1 MWCSSRASW
10 SSHSLNASLLALAV
24 SSGLGLMK
32 TMGASGFPN
41 PTWGRRS
48 GCASRAHGL
57 SARSDSAIAHPCNRL
72 RASEPKNCRYC
83 WPLLTLMETT
93 RGNGRSLRPSHRVRR
108 RKLIFHQ
115 WHRSRPS
122 TSRSSG
128 VASTPMG
135 RSPTCSTSGSPG
147 STWRDMCRVRRS
159 SRWANWS
166 SGFPRCRE
174 IARCSPSAIAANA
187 AWRRRAISSNS
198 VTPPSETS
206 TAVQPRGSNAAIR
219 PKVHPPAEAVSRRA
233 TATDSCQNRLLDFGS
248 EPNHHDD
255 DQPSLSRP
263 GGVAVSV
270 LELVLVIMLLAVLV
284 ALVAVVIRRPS
295 ATGPSDAVLAALAD
309 LGSLKSHVETVSNQ
323 QGALSQSLGMLQ
335 AAVQGVET
343 KVLES
348 SAGVR
353 EAIGKD
359 LSDARIVV
367 ERLKVDGEE
376 RRRMEED
383 VQASARRIETVLLGS
398 RTRGAAG
405 ENILQDA
412 FRQFPAEMIDMN
424 FRVNGKV
431 VEYALILATGKP
443 LPIDSKW
450 PSPELLDRL
459 GEAMQDPTKE
469 AAVVQE
475 IERILRLKVR
485 DVRQYIDPA
494 ATIGFA
500 LAAGPA
506 PVFNACRRAHLEA
519 YREGV
524 ILMPYSMTI
533 PYVLA
538 LFRLHLQYARS
549 IDLENLEGHLQQ
561 IDDNVTA
568 LDRLLENSIARGS
581 TMIQNAFN
589 DAKRNVGQMRGA
601 LAALRAVPEVSVSP
615 EPEVEDIDE
624 GDLAL
629 LMARR

>member
-1 MWCSSRASW
+1 M
-10 SSHSLNASLLALAV
+10 
-24 SSGLGLMK
+24 
-32 TMGASGFPN
+32 
-41 PTWGRRS
+41 
-48 GCASRAHGL
+48 
-57 SARSDSAIAHPCNRL
+57 
-72 RASEPKNCRYC
+72 
-83 WPLLTLMETT
+83 
-93 RGNGRSLRPSHRVRR
+93 
-108 RKLIFHQ
+108 
-115 WHRSRPS
+115 
-122 TSRSSG
+122 
-128 VASTPMG
+128 
-135 RSPTCSTSGSPG
+135 
-147 STWRDMCRVRRS
+147 
-159 SRWANWS
+159 
-166 SGFPRCRE
+166 
-174 IARCSPSAIAANA
+174 
-187 AWRRRAISSNS
+187 
-198 VTPPSETS
+198 
-206 TAVQPRGSNAAIR
+206 
-219 PKVHPPAEAVSRRA
+219 
-233 TATDSCQNRLLDFGS
+233 
-248 EPNHHDD
+248 
-255 DQPSLSRP
+255 
-263 GGVAVSV
+263 SV
-270 LELVLVIMLLAVLV
+270 LELVLVILLLTVLAGLV
-284 ALVAVVIRRPS
+284 AALIRRPS

-309 LGSLKSHVETVSNQ
+309 LGALRSHVETVSSQ

-431 VEYALILATGKP
+431 VEYALILANGKR

-459 GEAMQDPTKE
+459 GEAMQDPPKE
-469 AAVVQE
+469 AALVQE

-500 LAAGPA
+500 VAAVPD
-506 PVFNACRRAHLEA
+506 PIFNACRRAHLEA

-549 IDLENLEGHLQQ
+549 IDLENLEGYLQQ

-601 LAALRAVPEVSVSP
+601 LAALRAVPQASVSP
-615 EPEVEDIDE
+615 EPVAEEIDE
-624 GDLAL
+624 GELAL
-629 LMARR
+629 LMGRR

>member
-1 MWCSSRASW
+1 M
-10 SSHSLNASLLALAV
+10 
-24 SSGLGLMK
+24 
-32 TMGASGFPN
+32 
-41 PTWGRRS
+41 
-48 GCASRAHGL
+48 
-57 SARSDSAIAHPCNRL
+57 
-72 RASEPKNCRYC
+72 
-83 WPLLTLMETT
+83 
-93 RGNGRSLRPSHRVRR
+93 
-108 RKLIFHQ
+108 
-115 WHRSRPS
+115 
-122 TSRSSG
+122 
-128 VASTPMG
+128 
-135 RSPTCSTSGSPG
+135 
-147 STWRDMCRVRRS
+147 
-159 SRWANWS
+159 
-166 SGFPRCRE
+166 
-174 IARCSPSAIAANA
+174 
-187 AWRRRAISSNS
+187 
-198 VTPPSETS
+198 
-206 TAVQPRGSNAAIR
+206 
-219 PKVHPPAEAVSRRA
+219 
-233 TATDSCQNRLLDFGS
+233 
-248 EPNHHDD
+248 
-255 DQPSLSRP
+255 
-263 GGVAVSV
+263 SV
-270 LELVLVIMLLAVLV
+270 LELVLVILLLAVLLG
-284 ALVAVVIRRPS
+284 LVAMVIRRPA

-309 LGSLKSHVETVSNQ
+309 LGALKSHVETVSSQ

-431 VEYALILATGKP
+431 VEYALILANGKR

-459 GEAMQDPTKE
+459 GEAMQDPAKE
-469 AAVVQE
+469 AALVQE

-500 LAAGPA
+500 VAAVPD
-506 PVFNACRRAHLEA
+506 PIFNACRRAHLEA

-549 IDLENLEGHLQQ
+549 IDLENLEGYLQQ

-601 LAALRAVPEVSVSP
+601 LAALRAVPQAAAVSP
-615 EPEVEDIDE
+615 EPEVEEINDGE
-624 GDLAL
+624 LAL
-629 LMARR
+629 LISRR

>member
-1 MWCSSRASW
+1 
-10 SSHSLNASLLALAV
+10 
-24 SSGLGLMK
+24 
-32 TMGASGFPN
+32 
-41 PTWGRRS
+41 
-48 GCASRAHGL
+48 
-57 SARSDSAIAHPCNRL
+57 
-72 RASEPKNCRYC
+72 
-83 WPLLTLMETT
+83 
-93 RGNGRSLRPSHRVRR
+93 
-108 RKLIFHQ
+108 
-115 WHRSRPS
+115 
-122 TSRSSG
+122 
-128 VASTPMG
+128 
-135 RSPTCSTSGSPG
+135 
-147 STWRDMCRVRRS
+147 
-159 SRWANWS
+159 
-166 SGFPRCRE
+166 
-174 IARCSPSAIAANA
+174 
-187 AWRRRAISSNS
+187 
-198 VTPPSETS
+198 
-206 TAVQPRGSNAAIR
+206 
-219 PKVHPPAEAVSRRA
+219 
-233 TATDSCQNRLLDFGS
+233 
-248 EPNHHDD
+248 
-255 DQPSLSRP
+255 
-263 GGVAVSV
+263 VSV
-270 LELVLVIMLLAVLV
+270 LELVLVILLLAVLV
-284 ALVAVVIRRPS
+284 ALVTVAVRRPAS
-295 ATGPSDAVLAALAD
+295 TGPSDSVLAALAD
-309 LGSLKSHVETVSNQ
+309 LGSLKSHVETVSAQ

-431 VEYALILATGKP
+431 VEYALILANGKR

-500 LAAGPA
+500 LAAVPD

-549 IDLENLEGHLQQ
+549 IDLENLEGYLQQ

-615 EPEVEDIDE
+615 APEVQEIDE

>member
-1 MWCSSRASW
+1 M
-10 SSHSLNASLLALAV
+10 
-24 SSGLGLMK
+24 
-32 TMGASGFPN
+32 
-41 PTWGRRS
+41 
-48 GCASRAHGL
+48 
-57 SARSDSAIAHPCNRL
+57 
-72 RASEPKNCRYC
+72 
-83 WPLLTLMETT
+83 
-93 RGNGRSLRPSHRVRR
+93 
-108 RKLIFHQ
+108 
-115 WHRSRPS
+115 
-122 TSRSSG
+122 
-128 VASTPMG
+128 
-135 RSPTCSTSGSPG
+135 
-147 STWRDMCRVRRS
+147 
-159 SRWANWS
+159 
-166 SGFPRCRE
+166 
-174 IARCSPSAIAANA
+174 
-187 AWRRRAISSNS
+187 
-198 VTPPSETS
+198 
-206 TAVQPRGSNAAIR
+206 
-219 PKVHPPAEAVSRRA
+219 
-233 TATDSCQNRLLDFGS
+233 
-248 EPNHHDD
+248 
-255 DQPSLSRP
+255 
-263 GGVAVSV
+263 SV
-270 LELVLVIMLLAVLV
+270 LELVFVILLLAVLLG
-284 ALVAVVIRRPS
+284 LVAIVIRRPP

-309 LGSLKSHVETVSNQ
+309 LGALKSHVETVSSQ

-431 VEYALILATGKP
+431 VEYALILANGKR

-459 GEAMQDPTKE
+459 GEAMQDPAKE
-469 AAVVQE
+469 AALVQE

-500 LAAGPA
+500 LAAVPD
-506 PVFNACRRAHLEA
+506 PIFNACRRAHLEA

-549 IDLENLEGHLQQ
+549 IDLENLEGYLQQ

-601 LAALRAVPEVSVSP
+601 LAALRAVPQAAAVSP
-615 EPEVEDIDE
+615 EPEVEEINDGE
-624 GDLAL
+624 LAL
-629 LMARR
+629 LISRR

>member
-1 MWCSSRASW
+1 M
-10 SSHSLNASLLALAV
+10 
-24 SSGLGLMK
+24 
-32 TMGASGFPN
+32 
-41 PTWGRRS
+41 
-48 GCASRAHGL
+48 
-57 SARSDSAIAHPCNRL
+57 SA
-72 RASEPKNCRYC
+72 
-83 WPLLTLMETT
+83 
-93 RGNGRSLRPSHRVRR
+93 
-108 RKLIFHQ
+108 
-115 WHRSRPS
+115 
-122 TSRSSG
+122 
-128 VASTPMG
+128 
-135 RSPTCSTSGSPG
+135 
-147 STWRDMCRVRRS
+147 
-159 SRWANWS
+159 
-166 SGFPRCRE
+166 
-174 IARCSPSAIAANA
+174 
-187 AWRRRAISSNS
+187 
-198 VTPPSETS
+198 
-206 TAVQPRGSNAAIR
+206 
-219 PKVHPPAEAVSRRA
+219 
-233 TATDSCQNRLLDFGS
+233 
-248 EPNHHDD
+248 
-255 DQPSLSRP
+255 
-263 GGVAVSV
+263 
-270 LELVLVIMLLAVLV
+270 LELVLTIMLLAVLLG
-284 ALVAVVIRRPS
+284 LVAVVIRRPT

-309 LGSLKSHVETVSNQ
+309 LGALKSTVETVSSQ

-431 VEYALILATGKP
+431 VEYALILANGKR

-459 GEAMQDPTKE
+459 GEAMQDPAKE
-469 AAVVQE
+469 AALVQE

-500 LAAGPA
+500 VAAVPD
-506 PVFNACRRAHLEA
+506 PIFNACRRAHLEA

-549 IDLENLEGHLQQ
+549 IDLENLEGYLQQ

-568 LDRLLENSIARGS
+568 LDRVLENSIARGS

-601 LAALRAVPEVSVSP
+601 LAALRAVPQAAAVTP
-615 EPEVEDIDE
+615 EPEVEEINDGE
-624 GDLAL
+624 LRL
-629 LMARR
+629 LMSRR

>member
-1 MWCSSRASW
+1 
-10 SSHSLNASLLALAV
+10 
-24 SSGLGLMK
+24 
-32 TMGASGFPN
+32 
-41 PTWGRRS
+41 
-48 GCASRAHGL
+48 
-57 SARSDSAIAHPCNRL
+57 
-72 RASEPKNCRYC
+72 
-83 WPLLTLMETT
+83 
-93 RGNGRSLRPSHRVRR
+93 
-108 RKLIFHQ
+108 
-115 WHRSRPS
+115 
-122 TSRSSG
+122 
-128 VASTPMG
+128 
-135 RSPTCSTSGSPG
+135 
-147 STWRDMCRVRRS
+147 
-159 SRWANWS
+159 
-166 SGFPRCRE
+166 
-174 IARCSPSAIAANA
+174 
-187 AWRRRAISSNS
+187 
-198 VTPPSETS
+198 
-206 TAVQPRGSNAAIR
+206 
-219 PKVHPPAEAVSRRA
+219 
-233 TATDSCQNRLLDFGS
+233 
-248 EPNHHDD
+248 
-255 DQPSLSRP
+255 
-263 GGVAVSV
+263 VSV
-270 LELVLVIMLLAVLV
+270 LELVLTILLLAVLLGL
-284 ALVAVVIRRPS
+284 AAVMIRRPP

-309 LGSLKSHVETVSNQ
+309 LGALKSHVETVSSQ

-431 VEYALILATGKP
+431 VEYALILANGKR

-459 GEAMQDPTKE
+459 GEAMQDPAKE
-469 AAVVQE
+469 AALVQE

-500 LAAGPA
+500 VAAVPD

-549 IDLENLEGHLQQ
+549 IDLENLEGYLQQ

-601 LAALRAVPEVSVSP
+601 LAALRAVPQASVSP
-615 EPEVEDIDE
+615 EPEVDEIDD
-624 GDLAL
+624 GKLAL
-629 LMARR
+629 LVSRR

>member
-1 MWCSSRASW
+1 M
-10 SSHSLNASLLALAV
+10 
-24 SSGLGLMK
+24 
-32 TMGASGFPN
+32 
-41 PTWGRRS
+41 
-48 GCASRAHGL
+48 
-57 SARSDSAIAHPCNRL
+57 
-72 RASEPKNCRYC
+72 
-83 WPLLTLMETT
+83 
-93 RGNGRSLRPSHRVRR
+93 
-108 RKLIFHQ
+108 
-115 WHRSRPS
+115 
-122 TSRSSG
+122 
-128 VASTPMG
+128 
-135 RSPTCSTSGSPG
+135 
-147 STWRDMCRVRRS
+147 
-159 SRWANWS
+159 
-166 SGFPRCRE
+166 
-174 IARCSPSAIAANA
+174 
-187 AWRRRAISSNS
+187 
-198 VTPPSETS
+198 
-206 TAVQPRGSNAAIR
+206 
-219 PKVHPPAEAVSRRA
+219 
-233 TATDSCQNRLLDFGS
+233 
-248 EPNHHDD
+248 
-255 DQPSLSRP
+255 
-263 GGVAVSV
+263 SV
-270 LELVLVIMLLAVLV
+270 LELVLVVLLLAVLLTLG
-284 ALVAVVIRRPS
+284 AMVIRRP
-295 ATGPSDAVLAALAD
+295 APTGPSDAVLAALAD
-309 LGSLKSHVETVSNQ
+309 LGALRSHVETVSNQ

-431 VEYALILATGKP
+431 VEYALILANGKR

-459 GEAMQDPTKE
+459 GEALQDPAKE

-500 LAAGPA
+500 LAAVPD

-549 IDLENLEGHLQQ
+549 IDLENLEAYLQQ

-601 LAALRAVPEVSVSP
+601 LAALRAVPQASVGP
-615 EPEVEDIDE
+615 EPEVDE
-624 GDLAL
+624 INDGELAL
-629 LMARR
+629 LVSRR

>member
-1 MWCSSRASW
+1 M
-10 SSHSLNASLLALAV
+10 
-24 SSGLGLMK
+24 
-32 TMGASGFPN
+32 
-41 PTWGRRS
+41 
-48 GCASRAHGL
+48 
-57 SARSDSAIAHPCNRL
+57 
-72 RASEPKNCRYC
+72 
-83 WPLLTLMETT
+83 
-93 RGNGRSLRPSHRVRR
+93 
-108 RKLIFHQ
+108 
-115 WHRSRPS
+115 
-122 TSRSSG
+122 
-128 VASTPMG
+128 
-135 RSPTCSTSGSPG
+135 
-147 STWRDMCRVRRS
+147 
-159 SRWANWS
+159 
-166 SGFPRCRE
+166 
-174 IARCSPSAIAANA
+174 
-187 AWRRRAISSNS
+187 
-198 VTPPSETS
+198 
-206 TAVQPRGSNAAIR
+206 
-219 PKVHPPAEAVSRRA
+219 
-233 TATDSCQNRLLDFGS
+233 
-248 EPNHHDD
+248 
-255 DQPSLSRP
+255 
-263 GGVAVSV
+263 SV
-270 LELVLVIMLLAVLV
+270 LELVLVILLLAVLLG
-284 ALVAVVIRRPS
+284 LVAMVIRRPA

-309 LGSLKSHVETVSNQ
+309 LGALKSHVETVSSQ

-431 VEYALILATGKP
+431 VEYALILANGKR

-459 GEAMQDPTKE
+459 GEAMQDPARE
-469 AAVVQE
+469 AALVQE

-500 LAAGPA
+500 VAAVPD
-506 PVFNACRRAHLEA
+506 PIFNACRRAHLEA

-549 IDLENLEGHLQQ
+549 IDLENLEGYLQQ

-601 LAALRAVPEVSVSP
+601 LAALRAVPQAAAASP
-615 EPEVEDIDE
+615 EPEVEEINDGE
-624 GDLAL
+624 LAL
-629 LMARR
+629 LISRR

>member
-1 MWCSSRASW
+1 
-10 SSHSLNASLLALAV
+10 
-24 SSGLGLMK
+24 
-32 TMGASGFPN
+32 
-41 PTWGRRS
+41 
-48 GCASRAHGL
+48 
-57 SARSDSAIAHPCNRL
+57 
-72 RASEPKNCRYC
+72 
-83 WPLLTLMETT
+83 
-93 RGNGRSLRPSHRVRR
+93 
-108 RKLIFHQ
+108 
-115 WHRSRPS
+115 
-122 TSRSSG
+122 
-128 VASTPMG
+128 
-135 RSPTCSTSGSPG
+135 
-147 STWRDMCRVRRS
+147 
-159 SRWANWS
+159 
-166 SGFPRCRE
+166 
-174 IARCSPSAIAANA
+174 
-187 AWRRRAISSNS
+187 
-198 VTPPSETS
+198 
-206 TAVQPRGSNAAIR
+206 
-219 PKVHPPAEAVSRRA
+219 
-233 TATDSCQNRLLDFGS
+233 
-248 EPNHHDD
+248 
-255 DQPSLSRP
+255 
-263 GGVAVSV
+263 VSV
-270 LELVLVIMLLAVLV
+270 VELVLVILLVAVLV
-284 ALVAVVIRRPS
+284 ALIAVLVRRPS
-295 ATGPSDAVLAALAD
+295 STGPSDSVLAALAD
-309 LGSLKSHVETVSNQ
+309 LGSLKSHVETVSTQ

-431 VEYALILATGKP
+431 VEYALILANGKR

-459 GEAMQDPTKE
+459 GEAMQDPAKE
-469 AAVVQE
+469 AALVQE
-475 IERILRLKVR
+475 IERIMRLKVR
-485 DVRQYIDPA
+485 EVRQYIDPA

-500 LAAGPA
+500 LAAVPD
-506 PVFNACRRAHLEA
+506 PILNACRRAHLEA

-538 LFRLHLQYARS
+538 LYRLHLQYARS
-549 IDLENLEGHLQQ
+549 IDLENLEGYLQQ

-601 LAALRAVPEVSVSP
+601 LAALRAAPEVSVSP
-615 EPEVEDIDE
+615 APEVEEIDE